1 MFSMQEK
8 VIFLTQSP
16 ASFLMSVIVITVLMW
31 ASRTALLHRAWLWE
45 CFTTSIQLKPAAM
58 KINNPFGGALGS
70 IFDRIMGLMGRAPY
84 RQRGDMELNTIDL
97 A

>member
-1 MFSMQEK
+1 
-8 VIFLTQSP
+8 
-16 ASFLMSVIVITVLMW
+16 
-31 ASRTALLHRAWLWE
+31 
-45 CFTTSIQLKPAAM
+45 M